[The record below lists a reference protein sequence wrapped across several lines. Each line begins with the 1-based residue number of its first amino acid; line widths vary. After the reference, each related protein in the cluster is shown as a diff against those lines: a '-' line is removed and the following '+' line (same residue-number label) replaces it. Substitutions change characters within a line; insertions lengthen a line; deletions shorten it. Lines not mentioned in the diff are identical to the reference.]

1 MIFYLSRR
9 FEPAREGGDDMTRKM
24 IAGGLALFL
33 LAGCASVEE
42 SNVYS
47 PEDMNKLENYK
58 LVKVVHA
65 EQVKIDPETP
75 GIVGGGIG
83 AASGGLIGS
92 QVGGDSAIVAL
103 AVLGGLIGY
112 AVEQQATDTT
122 ATRYVVDVDGK
133 QQVIIQKESDAP
145 LAPGDMAMMIGDYK
159 PRLVKAPQEI
169 IDSAQQNGAASKVR
183 VNQETGEFL
192 FDDELTPA
200 SAPGGAAG
208 GDQTQPASQQGQQG
222 GSWVEPKA
230 GDWSEPA
237 SQQQ

>member
-1 MIFYLSRR
+1 MPRNQ
-9 FEPAREGGDDMTRKM
+9 
-24 IAGGLALFL
+24 IACGLALLL
-33 LAGCASVEE
+33 LAGCASVEQ

-47 PEDMNKLENYK
+47 PEDMNRLENYK
-58 LVKVVHA
+58 LVKIVHA
-65 EQVKIDPETP
+65 EQVMIDPKTP

-122 ATRYVVDVDGK
+122 ATRYVVDVDGS
-133 QQVIIQKESDAP
+133 QQVIIQKESDQP
-145 LAPGDMAMMIGDYK
+145 LAPGDTAMMIGDYK

-169 IDSAQQNGAASKVR
+169 IDSAQQNGTGSRVR

-192 FDDELTPA
+192 FDDELAPA
-200 SAPGGAAG
+200 GAQG
-208 GDQTQPASQQGQQG
+208 SPETQDSSQQNREG

-230 GDWSEPA
+230 QGGSEPA
-237 SQQQ
+237 GQQ

>member
-1 MIFYLSRR
+1 M
-9 FEPAREGGDDMTRKM
+9 PQKH
-24 IAGGLALFL
+24 IACGLTLLL

-47 PEDMNKLENYK
+47 PEDMNRLESYK
-58 LVKVVHA
+58 LVKIVHA
-65 EQVKIDPETP
+65 EQVTIDPKSP
-75 GIVGGGIG
+75 GIVGGGLG

-92 QVGGDSAIVAL
+92 QVGGESAIVAL

-122 ATRYVVDVDGK
+122 ATRYVVDVDGRP
-133 QQVIIQKESDAP
+133 QVIIQKESDEP
-145 LAPGDMAMMIGDYK
+145 LAPGDTAMMIGDYK

-169 IDSAQQNGAASKVR
+169 IDSAQQNGTGSRIR

-192 FDDELTPA
+192 FDDELAPA
-200 SAPGGAAG
+200 GAQ
-208 GDQTQPASQQGQQG
+208 GDPQTQDPSQQYNES

-230 GDWSEPA
+230 QEWTEPA
-237 SQQQ
+237 GQQ